1 MTDARTPEICD
12 YEGSSYRTDFW
23 EGQGRDYEDRV
34 ERIALRRLLPPTG
47 ERLLEVGAGFGRLS
61 RMFTGYKQVV
71 LLDYSRSQLEYA
83 RSRYG
88 DAGFLY
94 VAANLYNMPFASG
107 VFDGATMVRVLHH
120 MQDPP
125 AALGSVR
132 RVMQPGGVF
141 VLEFANKQNL
151 KAIARWILRRQAW
164 NPFEREP
171 IEFVE
176 LNYNFHPG
184 YVLDTLREAGFEP
197 GRMLTVSHYRIGLL
211 KRTIPTGVLAGMD
224 SLAQL
229 TGNWWQLTPS
239 VFVRNVASGEGE
251 AAPEGAFWMCPQ
263 CGSYEMVEHDDV
275 LTCEDCGTRWARRN
289 GVWDFKEPLGAS
301 S

>member
-47 ERLLEVGAGFGRLS
+47 ERLLELGAGFGRLS

-94 VAANLYNMPFASG
+94 VAANLYEMPFAPG

-151 KAIARWILRRQAW
+151 KAIARWALRRQAW
-164 NPFEREP
+164 NPFDREP
-171 IEFVE
+171 VEFVE

-263 CGSYEMVEHDDV
+263 CGSYEMTERDDV
-275 LTCEDCGTRWARRN
+275 LTCEDCGTRWARRS
-289 GVWDFKEPLGAS
+289 GVWDFKEPLDAS